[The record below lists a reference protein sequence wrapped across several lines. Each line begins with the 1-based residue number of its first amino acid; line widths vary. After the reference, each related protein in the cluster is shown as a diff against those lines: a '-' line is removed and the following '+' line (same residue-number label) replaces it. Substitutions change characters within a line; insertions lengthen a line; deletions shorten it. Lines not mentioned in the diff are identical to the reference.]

1 MILQIEA
8 IDTLFFRDGKPFE
21 MGDENW
27 ANGIFPPLPSA
38 FYGAIRTAYF
48 SQNPQKLQDWNDE
61 KIEDPTRN
69 LKIKGIYL
77 YKGKVFTPIF
87 SEFVSED
94 SEFVP
99 EDEEKIFFERN
110 SLLPNEEV
118 FSSAK
123 TAINPYSKEVEGMQG
138 FLPIEISSALS
149 DFVNDKQSQTKTFV
163 KMDSIF
169 TKEPKIGIAR
179 QNSTKTT
186 EEGKL
191 YRVNLNRLEIAGDPN
206 RKLSFLVDI
215 NIEIFGKQFNLD
227 FLKLGGEN
235 KLAQCKTAN
244 SIDILFP
251 KPTIVKY
258 FKLALLSPAIF
269 IKTEEGRKEG
279 GWLPDCFVYDE
290 MQKAYIGTWQGVH
303 LKLLRAFVG
312 SSVPVGGFDVKE
324 KQPKMMYRAVPAGS
338 VYHFE
343 VLDNT
348 DNNSIYEKFGNPENP
363 LSDILSEQGFGLS
376 LVGLLN
382 N

>member
-8 IDTLFFRDGKPFE
+8 IDTLFFRDAKPFE

-77 YKGKVFTPIF
+77 YKEKVFTPIV
-87 SEFVSED
+87 SEFVS
-94 SEFVP
+94 

-123 TAINPYSKEVEGMQG
+123 TAINPYSKEVEGVQG
-138 FLPIEISSALS
+138 FLSIDRFSALN
-149 DFVNDKQSQTKTFV
+149 DFINDVQSEPKSFV
-163 KMDSIF
+163 KAESIL

-179 QNSTKTT
+179 QNSTRTT

-206 RKLSFLVDI
+206 KKMSFLVDV
-215 NIEIFGKQFNLD
+215 NIEILGEQFKLD

-235 KLAQCKTAN
+235 KLAECKPAN
-244 SIDILFP
+244 TSISIRFP
-251 KPTIVKY
+251 KPPLVNH
-258 FKLALLSPAIF
+258 FKIALLSPAIF
-269 IKTEEGRKEG
+269 TKTEEGRKEG

-290 MQKAYIGTWQGVH
+290 TQKAYIGTWQGVH
-303 LKLLRAFVG
+303 LKLLCAFVG

-343 VLDNT
+343 ILDKT

-376 LVGLLN
+376 IAGFLN

>member
-1 MILQIEA
+1 MILQIKA
-8 IDTLFFRDGKPFE
+8 IDTLFFRDAKPFE

-48 SQNPQKLQDWNDE
+48 SQNPQKLQDWNDG
-61 KIEDPTRN
+61 KIEDPTKN

-77 YKGKVFTPIF
+77 YKDTILMPIF

-94 SEFVP
+94 
-99 EDEEKIFFERN
+99 EEKNFFERN

-123 TAINPYSKEVEGMQG
+123 TAINPYSKEVEGVQG
-138 FLPIEISSALS
+138 FLSIDMFSALN
-149 DFVNDKQSQTKTFV
+149 DFINDVQSKPKPFV
-163 KMDSIF
+163 KAERIL

-191 YRVNLNRLEIAGDPN
+191 YRVNLNRLEIAGDTN
-206 RKLSFLVDI
+206 KKLSFLVDV
-215 NIEIFGKQFNLD
+215 NIEILGEQFKLN

-235 KLAQCKTAN
+235 KLAECKLADT
-244 SIDILFP
+244 SISISFP
-251 KPTIVKY
+251 KPTLVKH
-258 FKLALLSPAIF
+258 FKIALLSPAIF
-269 IKTEEGRKEG
+269 TKTEEGRKEG

-290 MQKAYIGTWQGVH
+290 TQKAYIGTWQGVR

-324 KQPKMMYRAVPAGS
+324 KQPKMMYRAVSAGS

-343 VLDNT
+343 ILDNT

-376 LVGLLN
+376 IVGLLN

>member
-48 SQNPQKLQDWNDE
+48 SQNPQKLKDWNDK

-77 YKGKVFTPIF
+77 YKDIFLAPIF

-94 SEFVP
+94 E
-99 EDEEKIFFERN
+99 EDIFFERN
-110 SLLPNEEV
+110 SLPLNEEV
-118 FSSAK
+118 FSSSK
-123 TAINPYSKEVEGMQG
+123 TAITPYSKEVEGMQG
-138 FLPIEISSALS
+138 FLPIGMFSALS
-149 DFVNDKQSQTKTFV
+149 DFVNDEQSQTKTFV

-191 YRVNLNRLEIAGDPN
+191 YRVALNRLEVAGNPN
-206 RKLSFLVDI
+206 KKLSFWVDV
-215 NIEIFGKQFNLD
+215 NIEILGEQFNLD

-235 KLAQCKTAN
+235 KLAECKTAN
-244 SIDILFP
+244 SIDVHFP

-269 IKTEEGRKEG
+269 TKTEEGRKEG
-279 GWLPDCFVYDE
+279 GWLPDCFVYE
-290 MQKAYIGTWQGVH
+290 ETQKAYIGTWQGVR

-312 SSVPVGGFDVKE
+312 SSVPVGGFDVRE
-324 KQPKMMYRAVPAGS
+324 KQPKMMYRAVPTGS

-343 VLDNT
+343 ILDNT
-348 DNNSIYEKFGNPENP
+348 DNKAIYEKFGNPENP

-376 LVGLLN
+376 IVGLLKN
-382 N
+382 